1 MQAMSI
7 PPIRQRAALLLALL
21 FAPSACAVDTDDDVV
36 TDARL
41 DRSGGED
48 SAADMAPDDSTA
60 DTPREPDAGE
70 DAEPD
75 VDPRDLPSDA
85 PDPDAED
92 VAADTSVPDE
102 GTPDATEEGELG
114 IDLGGADIDLC
125 EVSHTRP
132 SGTRPYVLAGTG
144 VLEYEPVSHCDEL
157 FVINGIQ
164 GGQHVWGGF
173 EANGFR
179 TTETVHIDFEVR
191 QNDVRVARA
200 EYVDRLVL
208 VGERYEYPGVAIVL
222 EDGVTGDD
230 IDGIPAVMRVR
241 VWNDDGLDLR
251 DEVRF
256 TPICC
261 DF

>member
-1 MQAMSI
+1 MRAMSTT
-7 PPIRQRAALLLALL
+7 PLSPRAVLLLALL
-21 FAPSACAVDTDDDVV
+21 AVPSACAVDTDDDLV
-36 TDARL
+36 TDARV
-41 DRSGGED
+41 DRSDAED
-48 SAADMAPDDSTA
+48 TAPDESPDESTA
-60 DTPREPDAGE
+60 DTPGEPDAGGG
-70 DAEPD
+70 DTAPD
-75 VDPRDLPSDA
+75 LDPRDLEADGPE
-85 PDPDAED
+85 PDTE
-92 VAADTSVPDE
+92 DTSGDTAVPDE
-102 GTPDATEEGELG
+102 GTPDSTEEELG

-132 SGTRPYVLAGTG
+132 TGSRPYVLAGTG

-230 IDGIPAVMRVR
+230 LDGIPAVMRVR